1 MIHVD
6 PPFDLGETLKGT
18 DDAGNYI
25 NQHWEGAIFEFPH
38 VDRSGVNR
46 GKRLSG
52 RTIKAVVVRNSHT
65 AALAVAAIVL
75 KGERDATNYLEIL
88 SRTAAAAADDA
99 TGPFYVGDH
108 YLTASVDAGDL
119 FWGIVE
125 GPCKVTGGASIS
137 QFDEITPSSNA
148 GEVAAQTD
156 DANDLN
162 VIGISLQALTDGATG
177 WAHIKTR
184 Y

>member
-18 DDAGNYI
+18 DDAGEYI

-52 RTIKAVVVRNSHT
+52 RTIKAVIVRNSN
-65 AALAVAAIVL
+65 ASALAVAALVM
-75 KGERDATNYLEIL
+75 KGERDATNYLEVL
-88 SRTAAAAADDA
+88 SRTNAASSDDS

-108 YLTASVDAGDL
+108 YLTASVPAGDL

-125 GPCKVTGGASIS
+125 GPCKVTGSASIS
-137 QFDEITPSSNA
+137 QFDEVAPA
-148 GEVAAQTD
+148 ADGEVAAQVD

-162 VIGISLQALTDGATG
+162 VIGITLQALGDGTTG